1 MCVDRI
7 TGFLTV
13 NDAHSL
19 DNSHASLNCTHAFT
33 GARRAEADL
42 LHDRLRR
49 ESDSILVDAE
59 DLEIGEKPKVGI
71 QPLDVVLE

>member
-1 MCVDRI
+1 M
-7 TGFLTV
+7 
-13 NDAHSL
+13 HS
-19 DNSHASLNCTHAFT
+19 FT
-33 GARRAEADL
+33 GARGAEADL